1 MRIATRKKQRLAGVE
16 NGADGVIMN
25 PRHAQQLDFVKG
37 GF

>member
-25 PRHAQQLDFVKG
+25 PRHAQLDFVKG